1 MKITKLP
8 HYYSPLEEK
17 INIQSHAFGFAA
29 SLLATVLL
37 IVKALKY
44 GNIWHIVSFAVFG
57 LSLLILYA
65 ASTIYHRAKNPK
77 IRNQWQI
84 IDHASIYILIAG
96 TYTPFTLVTLHG
108 TVGWIIF
115 GIVWGSAVTGV
126 VLKIYFTGRFDVLS
140 TIMYVIMGWIVIF
153 AIKPLYNNL
162 PLGGLIWL
170 FGGGIAYT
178 TGAILYSIKAIK
190 YNHAIFHILVLVGSF
205 CHFMAVYFYVLM

>member
-1 MKITKLP
+1 MAHTKQP

-17 INIQSHAFGFAA
+17 INIQTHAFGFVL
-29 SLLATVLL
+29 SVVATVLL
-37 IVKALKY
+37 IIKAVNF
-44 GNIWHIVSFAVFG
+44 GNFWHISSFAVFG
-57 LSLLILYA
+57 FSLINLYLV
-65 ASTIYHRAKNPK
+65 STLYHNSTKPEN
-77 IRNQWQI
+77 RNKWQI

-115 GIVWGSAVTGV
+115 GIVWGSAIVGV
-126 VLKIYFTGRFDVLS
+126 ILKMYFTGRFDVLS

-178 TGAILYSIKAIK
+178 TGAILYSIKKIK
-190 YNHAIFHILVLVGSF
+190 FNHAIFHILVLVGSF
-205 CHFMAVYFYVLM
+205 CHFMAVYFYVL